1 MEFVADSDPN
11 AAKKI
16 NDAEDLEDTLD
27 VMETIVDQLKQD
39 ITNKMDLEVAMNQYI
54 NLEDQ
59 IIDGIRVCIEN
70 AKKRDVQEQIITLVE
85 NFNTFGANY

>member
-1 MEFVADSDPN
+1 MRNESREIKVHFKSTKIRQNTMEFVADSDPN

-27 VMETIVDQLKQD
+27 VMETIVDQLKED

-54 NLEDQ
+54 NLED
-59 IIDGIRVCIEN
+59 
-70 AKKRDVQEQIITLVE
+70 
-85 NFNTFGANY
+85 